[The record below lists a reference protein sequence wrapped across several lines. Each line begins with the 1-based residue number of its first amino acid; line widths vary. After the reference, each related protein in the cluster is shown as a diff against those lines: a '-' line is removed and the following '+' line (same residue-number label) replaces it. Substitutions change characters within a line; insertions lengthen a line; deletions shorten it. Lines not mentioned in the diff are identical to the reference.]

1 MFSCPAPPPIHRPW
15 RDRPR
20 YELKLDVSR
29 DLRHVAGD
37 ETVAFTPNLP
47 TDRLVFRLW
56 PNGPSQLKA
65 GSRLDVR
72 DETVDGRRAVVRR
85 PDPTTLVVATHLRQG
100 QTVTAHLLW
109 TLRLPSNFRDRIA
122 KLRTGIRLGSFFP
135 LLAWDGRRGWVTD
148 PATRV
153 LAETSTSPTA
163 DFDVRVKV
171 PNGMQALVS
180 GTRVADKHWQAGAV
194 RDVAV
199 AVGRFRTAAT
209 VVQLHHPVNVIV
221 AVAGAL
227 PRPRTV
233 LRLASRALRHY
244 VRTYGPYPWRTF
256 TVVGDPDLVNEGI
269 EYPTLVF
276 IGPGNIERLVVDHET
291 AHQWFYSLVGNDQ
304 AKDPWLDEALAT
316 WSQERLDGVDGE
328 GYFGPAHHVGAPM
341 TFWAGKAR
349 SYYREIYGGGPEALR
364 SLQAPAKV
372 DCALRFYV
380 ARDAYRIAQPADLLG
395 ELDRFIPGA
404 SGRLA
409 RFGIHR

>member
-1 MFSCPAPPPIHRPW
+1 M
-15 RDRPR
+15 
-20 YELKLDVSR
+20 DVSR
-29 DLRHVAGD
+29 DLELVAGD
-37 ETVAFTPNLP
+37 ETVAFTPNLA

-56 PNGPSQLKA
+56 PNGPSQLQA
-65 GSRLDVR
+65 GSRVDVR
-72 DETVDGRRAVVRR
+72 DETLDGKRAVARM
-85 PDPTTLVVATHLRQG
+85 PNPTTLVLMKHLRQG
-100 QTVTAHLLW
+100 QTVTAHVAW
-109 TLRLPSNFRDRIA
+109 TLRMPSNVRDRIA
-122 KLRTGIRLGSFFP
+122 KFRNGIRLGSFFP
-135 LLAWDGRRGWVTD
+135 LLAWDERRGWVTD
-148 PATRV
+148 PPTRV

-163 DFDVRVKV
+163 DFDVRVTV

-180 GTRVADKHWQAGAV
+180 GTKVGKHDWHADGV

-199 AVGRFRTAAT
+199 AVGRFRTSTT
-209 VVQLHHPVNVIV
+209 VVQLGHPVKVIV
-221 AVAGAL
+221 GVVG
-227 PRPRTV
+227 PRPKPQTV
-233 LRLASRALRHY
+233 LRLAFRALRHY
-244 VRTYGPYPWRTF
+244 VETYGRYPWRTF
-256 TVVGDPDLVNEGI
+256 TLVGNPDLVNEGI

-276 IGPGNIERLVVDHET
+276 VGPGSIERIVVDHET

-341 TFWAGKAR
+341 TYWAGKAG
-349 SYYREIYGGGPEALR
+349 SYYREVYGGGPEALR
-364 SLQAPAKV
+364 SLDAPAKV

-380 ARDAYRIAQPADLLG
+380 ARDAYRIAQPADLLA